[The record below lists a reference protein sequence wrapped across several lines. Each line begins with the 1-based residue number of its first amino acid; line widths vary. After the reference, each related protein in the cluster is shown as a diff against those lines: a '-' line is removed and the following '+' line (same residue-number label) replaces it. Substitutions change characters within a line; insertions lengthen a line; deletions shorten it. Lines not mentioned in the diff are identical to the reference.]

1 MAVAGRFLAPDLLLS
16 RVLATV
22 HPEEIR
28 SHHNFLFEFSKGGFL
43 LLRNSSIFSKSRG
56 NEQRHSVSL
65 FTRGKSSKFPM
76 TSNHL

>member
-1 MAVAGRFLAPDLLLS
+1 MAVAGRFLASDLLLR

-28 SHHNFLFEFSKGGFL
+28 SHHNFLFEFSKGGFP
-43 LLRNSSIFSKSRG
+43 LLRNSSILSKSRG

-65 FTRGKSSKFPM
+65 FTRGKSPKFPM
-76 TSNHL
+76 TSNHR

>member
-1 MAVAGRFLAPDLLLS
+1 MAVAGRFLASDLLLR

-43 LLRNSSIFSKSRG
+43 LLRNCSILLKLRG

-65 FTRGKSSKFPM
+65 FTRGKSPKFPM
-76 TSNHL
+76 TSNHC